1 MTSTPCSQSGILFF
15 SITPDHT
22 AQRVCREMSIEALT
36 LLHHPSRV
44 PWWRWVEIGG
54 ACGLIALMA
63 LFAIGRSPHPLAIAA
78 LLHLAADFTFQSSET
93 AVLKATRDHHLLV
106 HALAAGGFPL
116 AVAGLVSGNP
126 ISVIVWTALGTV
138 SHYAVDWT
146 RKFGVRRL
154 ALGIVLD
161 QTCHVATILILA
173 LTSCLY

>member
-1 MTSTPCSQSGILFF
+1 
-15 SITPDHT
+15 
-22 AQRVCREMSIEALT
+22 MSIEALA
-36 LLHHPSRV
+36 LLRHPSRI

-54 ACGLIALMA
+54 AGGLLALTA

-78 LLHLAADFTFQSSET
+78 LLHIAADFTFQSSET
-93 AVLKATRDHHLLV
+93 AVLKANRDHHLIV

-116 AVAGLVSGNP
+116 AVAGSVAGSP
-126 ISVIVWTALGTV
+126 TRVIVWTLLGTA

-154 ALGIVLD
+154 ALGVLLD

-173 LTSCLY
+173 LADCLH